1 MPNVV
6 FFGSDPISI
15 PLLNHLLKTPPAGV
29 QLVGVVSQPDRRKGR
44 GKQLSPNEISAW
56 ALEHDIELLR
66 PEKPG
71 PELEDWLRER
81 EVALA
86 LVMAYGHILKKSLL
100 AVPPRGFVNFH
111 ASLLPAY
118 RGASPIETAVANGE
132 KETGVSLMRIV
143 PKMDAGA
150 VCDVERVPVEGGD
163 TGAAMRGKLA
173 DACPA
178 LLERNLEALLAGEAE
193 FTEQD
198 PEQVTYCR
206 KLEKADG
213 ALDFNA
219 NAKQLA
225 ARVNGLFPWPG
236 CYFDH
241 EGARI
246 KVSGGH
252 AESGHGAPGEIL
264 SATVD
269 GLVVACGEGALLIE
283 NLQRPGAKM
292 LPAGDFLRGYPLET
306 GTFLDSGELTK
317 LVSKTPFPRKV

>member
-6 FFGSDPISI
+6 FFGSDPISL
-15 PLLNHLLKTPPAGV
+15 PLLNYLRERAPDGV
-29 QLVGVVSQPDRRKGR
+29 TLVGVVSQPDRRKGR

-56 ALEHDIELLR
+56 ALEHGIELLR

-81 EVALA
+81 EVELA

-100 AVPPRGFVNFH
+100 AVPARGFVNFH

-118 RGASPIETAVANGE
+118 RGASPIETAVASGE
-132 KETGVSLMRIV
+132 SETGVSLMRIV

-150 VCDVERVPVEGGD
+150 VCDVERVDVGHSD
-163 TGAAMRGKLA
+163 TGASMRSKLA
-173 DACPA
+173 DACAPLIERNLPA
-178 LLERNLEALLAGEAE
+178 LLDGTAA

-198 PEQVTYCR
+198 PEAVTYCR

-219 NAKQLA
+219 KAPQLA

-241 EGARI
+241 EGVRI
-246 KVSGGH
+246 KVQGGH

-269 GLVVACGEGALLIE
+269 GLVVACGEGALRIE

-292 LPAGDFLRGYPLET
+292 LTAGDFLRGYPLEP
-306 GTFLDSGELTK
+306 GTFLESGELTK
-317 LVSKTPFPRKV
+317 LVSKAPFPRKV

>member
-15 PLLNHLLKTPPAGV
+15 PLLNWLRETPPPGV
-29 QLVGVVSQPDRRKGR
+29 KLVGVVSQPDRRKGR
-44 GKQLSPNEISAW
+44 GKQLSPNDISAW

-71 PELEDWLRER
+71 LELEDWLRER
-81 EVALA
+81 DIALA

-132 KETGVSLMRIV
+132 TETGVSLMRIV

-150 VCDVERVPVEGGD
+150 VCDVERVQVEPSD
-163 TGAAMRGKLA
+163 TGADMRGKLA

-178 LLERNLEALLAGEAE
+178 LLERNLEALLTGEAA
-193 FTEQD
+193 FAEQD
-198 PEQVTYCR
+198 PEAVTYCR

-219 NAKQLA
+219 PAKALA

-241 EGARI
+241 HGERI
-246 KVSGGH
+246 KVCGGY
-252 AESGHGAPGEIL
+252 AESGHGSVGEIL
-264 SATVD
+264 SASVD
-269 GLVVACGEGALLIE
+269 GLVIACGEGALRLQQ
-283 NLQRPGAKM
+283 LQRPGAKM
-292 LPAGDFLRGYPLET
+292 LTAGDFLRGYPLES

-317 LVSKTPFPRKV
+317 LVSKSPFPRKV